1 MFVNKR
7 LCVYIVGVCMCA
19 HVCIVFV
26 CAHLCV
32 SESVKEQNECLPA
45 IVLTFFNTSFTFFS
59 YLLKQYI
66 FVLCVCVC
74 MYKCLCVCKYVK
86 PLKRRGANFKL
97 RDV

>member
-1 MFVNKR
+1 MFVKKR

-45 IVLTFFNTSFTFFS
+45 IVLTFFNTSFNFF
-59 YLLKQYI
+59 LGPFKAIYI
-66 FVLCVCVC
+66 FIVC
-74 MYKCLCVCKYVK
+74 MYK
-86 PLKRRGANFKL
+86 
-97 RDV
+97 